1 MIKRKN
7 KVFAK
12 IIKKGI
18 EMSRRNHNRSAGIM
32 MTKAGIPYTIIDR
45 DLYAH
50 DKLRSSD

>member
-32 MTKAGIPYTIIDR
+32 MTKAGIPYIIIDR
-45 DLYAH
+45 VLFEH
-50 DKLRSSD
+50 DKIRSTD